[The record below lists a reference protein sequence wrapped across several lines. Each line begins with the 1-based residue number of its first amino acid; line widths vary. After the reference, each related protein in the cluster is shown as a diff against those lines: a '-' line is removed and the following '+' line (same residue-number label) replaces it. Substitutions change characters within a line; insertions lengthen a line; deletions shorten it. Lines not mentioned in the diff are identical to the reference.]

1 MNNQELYNAARGYMT
16 ANAVFGSV
24 ASELAESNRR
34 QAVEIAKIT
43 SFYSHYLS
51 EKQIADKIGRY
62 LFCMNVGAAYEFL
75 NNSLKAEIMHDCH
88 NQKEFKAHLSE
99 LIEQRRE
106 KYRPF
111 YDKIER
117 TMPDFLENLTA
128 EELCS
133 IMSVELMTP
142 EQLNEYHIEKKAQ
155 EDAEKISENIG
166 LAFRVILITGL
177 VILMICLSAQ

>member
-1 MNNQELYNAARGYMT
+1 MSNRELYNAARGYMT

-34 QAVEIAKIT
+34 QELEIAKIA

-75 NNSLKAEIMHDCH
+75 NNSLKAEIMHDCQ
-88 NQKEFKAHLSE
+88 NQKEFKTHLSE
-99 LIEQRRE
+99 LIERRKE

-111 YDKIER
+111 YGKIER
-117 TMPDFLENLTA
+117 AMPDFIENLTA
-128 EELCS
+128 EDLCS
-133 IMSVELMTP
+133 KMSIELLTQ
-142 EQLNEYHIEKKAQ
+142 EQLNEYHREKKAQ

-166 LAFRVILITGL
+166 LAFRVIFITGL